1 MLRLPQPDPMAEQA
15 GTEPAAAAHQ
25 PAADEP
31 AADEPAADDEF
42 ARPNR
47 RLLVAPWQQVARN
60 IDMLYWHAVSH
71 GDLGTVQCSTCR
83 KPDSLFNCF
92 REVSFGQHDQN
103 ALFIDHFVNKFD
115 SNGYVLQAGSI
126 VRPGASM
133 KLPDLAKV

>member
-1 MLRLPQPDPMAEQA
+1 MAEQA

-60 IDMLYWHAVSH
+60 IDMLY
-71 GDLGTVQCSTCR
+71 
-83 KPDSLFNCF
+83 
-92 REVSFGQHDQN
+92 
-103 ALFIDHFVNKFD
+103 
-115 SNGYVLQAGSI
+115 
-126 VRPGASM
+126 
-133 KLPDLAKV
+133 